1 MSQRQFPFRPQ
12 VEAFED
18 RLCLSSTAVLPISAF
33 LAQQGHDSV
42 FTPRGARP
50 ECLEQ
55 LGVRPRGDAR
65 HPTRALLVDYTG
77 QEAQYLLAHGIDLHK
92 TVAGFVTETPVGT
105 GGLME

>member
-1 MSQRQFPFRPQ
+1 MPQRDGRPADLGLPGPAGARQ
-12 VEAFED
+12 
-18 RLCLSSTAVLPISAF
+18 RLHP
-33 LAQQGHDSV
+33 
-42 FTPRGARP
+42 PGARP
-50 ECLEQ
+50 ECLGQ

>member
-1 MSQRQFPFRPQ
+1 MSQRRFAFRPQ

-18 RLCLSSTAVLPISAF
+18 RLCPSATAVLPISAF

-42 FTPRGARP
+42 FTPPARDQSAWGNSAFDPGATP
-50 ECLEQ
+50 
-55 LGVRPRGDAR
+55 GDT
-65 HPTRALLVDYTG
+65 TRALLVDYTG